1 MEKNHCLYFDSF
13 GVGVLEHSI
22 LSYLSN
28 CYNSVIYSKISVQDF
43 SSVACGYF
51 CIAFLVHVT
60 CVDSYL
66 YFLSQFN
73 FDKLKSNDVIC
84 YNLLGIK

>member
-28 CYNSVIYSKISVQDF
+28 YYNSINKLILDQGPILTTTPVGNRANF
-43 SSVACGYF
+43 SSTVG
-51 CIAFLVHVT
+51 IR
-60 CVDSYL
+60 SRW
-66 YFLSQFN
+66 SQEPIF
-73 FDKLKSNDVIC
+73 KVSSKWVE
-84 YNLLGIK
+84 